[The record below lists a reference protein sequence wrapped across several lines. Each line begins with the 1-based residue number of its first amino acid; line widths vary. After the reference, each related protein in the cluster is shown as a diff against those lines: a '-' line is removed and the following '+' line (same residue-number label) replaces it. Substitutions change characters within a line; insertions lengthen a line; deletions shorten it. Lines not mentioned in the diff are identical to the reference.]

1 MVSGYNSK
9 VFEMD
14 LSPGRYLLKWSV
26 EGAGGWFSI
35 SDESEEGGKGTGLVH
50 AASGS
55 TKSGERIVRLVE
67 SGRHLISV
75 TADRLDW
82 EFNFIPI

>member
-1 MVSGYNSK
+1 
-9 VFEMD
+9 MD
-14 LSPGRYLLKWSV
+14 LVPGRYLLKWSV
-26 EGAGGWFSI
+26 EGEGGWFSI
-35 SDESEEGGKGTGLVH
+35 RDESEQGGKGTGLAH

-55 TKSGERIVRLVE
+55 TKSGEIIVRLVE

-82 EFNFIPI
+82 EFYLIPI